1 MAKRSSLS
9 AALHSHQKP
18 TNKPSTPK
26 AGGPRRQLSVRLEP
40 EVIHQLKLLAVQEGT
55 TLQGLVCEGLNGV
68 FQGRGQP
75 PIAD

>member
-1 MAKRSSLS
+1 MAKRNSLS
-9 AALHSHQKP
+9 VALHSHQKP
-18 TNKPSTPK
+18 SSKPSAPA

-55 TLQGLVCEGLNGV
+55 TLQDLVCEGLNSV

-75 PIAD
+75 PIAR